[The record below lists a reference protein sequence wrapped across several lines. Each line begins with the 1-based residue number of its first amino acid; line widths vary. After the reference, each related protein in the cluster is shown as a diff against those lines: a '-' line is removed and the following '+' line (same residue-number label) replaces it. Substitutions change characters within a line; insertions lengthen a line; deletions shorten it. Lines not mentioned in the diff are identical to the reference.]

1 MGIGYAVVMP
11 SDHDFRKLPS
21 STQAELRRV
30 AVNMVLSGTN
40 RIDVA
45 RAIGVNRRFVGEWV
59 RAFEAT
65 GEAAL
70 AGGRRGRRPG
80 EQKALNRRQE
90 ATIRRLIVGRCP
102 DQLKLPFALWT
113 REAVGQLI
121 ERKAGIRLSPTAIG
135 TYLSAWN
142 LTPQRPIR
150 RAMERSEAAIQTWMK
165 REYPAIARRARK
177 EKAEIHWSD
186 ETGIS
191 NQANYGRSFAPA
203 GKTPVIPRPAT
214 RFTQSMISSVT
225 NQGKLRFMIY
235 DGALN
240 AAIFLKFLRRLI
252 KDTDRKLFVIVDNLR
267 VHRARTVAAWVEE
280 NKDRIKLFYLPP
292 YAPERNPDEYVNNDV
307 KQGMARRG
315 TPMNKAAMRAG
326 LTAHM
331 RGLQGRRHKV
341 RAFFQ
346 APDVRYAA

>member
-1 MGIGYAVVMP
+1 MP
-11 SDHDFRKLPS
+11 TDRDFRKLPPA
-21 STQAELRRV
+21 TQAELRRV
-30 AVNMVLSGTN
+30 AVNMVLSGKS
-40 RIDVA
+40 RIEVA
-45 RAIGVNRRFVGEWV
+45 DAIGVNRRFVGEWV
-59 RAFEAT
+59 LAFEAS

-90 ATIRRLIVGRCP
+90 AMIRRLIVSRCP

-113 REAVGQLI
+113 REAVGQVI
-121 ERKAGIRLSPTAIG
+121 AQRTGITLSLTAIG
-135 TYLSAWN
+135 SYLAAWGM
-142 LTPQRPIR
+142 TPQKPIR
-150 RAMERSEAAIQTWMK
+150 RATERDEAAIQTWM
-165 REYPAIARRARK
+165 EQDYPALVKRAK
-177 EKAEIHWSD
+177 KQKAEIHWAD

-191 NQANYGRSFAPA
+191 NQANYGRSFAPE
-203 GKTPVIPRPAT
+203 GETPVIPRPAK

-240 AAIFLKFLRRLI
+240 TAIFLMFLRRLI

-267 VHRARTVAAWVEE
+267 VHRAKVVTAWATE
-280 NKDRIKLFYLPP
+280 NADRIELFYLPP

-307 KQGMARRG
+307 KQAMGRRS
-315 TPMNKAAMRAG
+315 TPLDKAAMKAG
-326 LTAHM
+326 LKSHM
-331 RGLQGRRHKV
+331 RGLQRRPEKV
-341 RAFFQ
+341 RSFFQ

>member
-135 TYLSAWN
+135 TVSFGLESDPTKAD
-142 LTPQRPIR
+142 P
-150 RAMERSEAAIQTWMK
+150 AGDGKERGGDPDM
-165 REYPAIARRARK
+165 
-177 EKAEIHWSD
+177 D
-186 ETGIS
+186 ETRIPGDRETS
-191 NQANYGRSFAPA
+191 PK
-203 GKTPVIPRPAT
+203 GK
-214 RFTQSMISSVT
+214 S
-225 NQGKLRFMIY
+225 
-235 DGALN
+235 
-240 AAIFLKFLRRLI
+240 
-252 KDTDRKLFVIVDNLR
+252 
-267 VHRARTVAAWVEE
+267 
-280 NKDRIKLFYLPP
+280 
-292 YAPERNPDEYVNNDV
+292 
-307 KQGMARRG
+307 
-315 TPMNKAAMRAG
+315 
-326 LTAHM
+326 
-331 RGLQGRRHKV
+331 
-341 RAFFQ
+341 
-346 APDVRYAA
+346 